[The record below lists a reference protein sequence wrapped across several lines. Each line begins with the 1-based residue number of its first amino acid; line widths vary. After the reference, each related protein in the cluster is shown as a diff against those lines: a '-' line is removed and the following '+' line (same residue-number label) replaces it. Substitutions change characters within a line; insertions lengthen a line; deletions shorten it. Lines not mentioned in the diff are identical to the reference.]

1 MTRRVA
7 LGRVCGIPIELD
19 ASWFIILALVTW
31 TLARGYFPDQIQGAS
46 QRLYWLMGGISAVLL
61 FGCVLLHELGHS
73 FMAKRAGIPVTRVT
87 LFLFGGVAQIGG
99 HPRRPLIE
107 LVIALAG
114 PVVSIVLATLCWW
127 GSHLLHPSSPP
138 GLITIVILRYL
149 AMVNTALLVF
159 NLLPGFPL
167 DGGRTLRAILWA
179 WSGDLVRATRI
190 TTVLGQ
196 GLGLGL
202 LALGAWAILQG
213 RWIGGLWYVVLGL
226 FLRNA
231 ALASYR
237 EAIIRQTMSESLL
250 RSDRMA

>member
-1 MTRRVA
+1 MTRRIP

-31 TLARGYFPDQIQGAS
+31 TLARGYFPDQLHGAS
-46 QRLYWLMGGISAVLL
+46 QRLYWLMGGLAAVLL

-73 FMAKRAGIPVTRVT
+73 LMAKRAGIPVTRVT

-99 HPRRPLIE
+99 YPRRPLIE
-107 LVIALAG
+107 LVVALAG
-114 PVVSIVLATLCWW
+114 PAVSIVLAALCWW
-127 GSHLLHPSSPP
+127 GSHLLHPGGPLT
-138 GLITIVILRYL
+138 LITIVILRYL

-167 DGGRTLRAILWA
+167 DGGRTLRAVLWA

-190 TTVLGQ
+190 TTALGQ
-196 GLGLGL
+196 ALGLGL
-202 LALGAWAILQG
+202 LALGAWALLQG
-213 RWIGGLWYVVLGL
+213 RWIGGLWYVLLGL
-226 FLRNA
+226 FLRDA

-237 EAIIRQTMSESLL
+237 EAIIRQAMSGSLL
-250 RSDRMA
+250 RSGRTA